1 MKVIEG
7 KTKVFNHQY
16 KKDVRDIIN
25 NEGKIKNIQQTHF
38 SYILDKLITQSGIGE
53 ILDIINCVLTFTE
66 VIFYIVS
73 TYTYPEQNQTH
84 KNTNRIINVIESIY
98 LIYFIFHL
106 ILRFYISQNRFYFFF
121 YLVNLVDISSIICII
136 FSRHTFIDENNK
148 YFMRLFRM
156 IRFGYL
162 FKIESILQKRTN
174 EQIRYSYKL
183 IISLITIIFL
193 STAIILE
200 VENLYVRQKQNLSEK
215 NPNFLRTYSDLEIFQ
230 FHDILYYEFVTLTT
244 IGFGDLT
251 PKSTLGRLGTIGT
264 IIIIIAVIPAL
275 YSKLAIVFSL
285 SSTYSR
291 QSYKKMTNK
300 TKHLIILGDCGPESY
315 EACLQELYHKDHGN
329 VNFNTVIMQTKPNEE
344 MIKMIKKG
352 NYGNRV
358 HYLVGNSLNHKDLY
372 RCKSDNSM
380 CVIILANKL
389 VSDQRQEDFN
399 NIMKAFSVKNF
410 SCMKT
415 GIPKTRVSIQLLLPQ
430 TKDVYYSSLLTK
442 KDFDLNAQIICVEEL
457 KLQMLGKSCLCPGIN
472 TIIASLITSQK
483 PSVDDLE
490 GNIPVYF
497 NWYTEYLE
505 GLGTEI
511 YCIKLKSEIL
521 HNLTFID
528 LVRLIYDL
536 TGFIVIGTDVIFE
549 DLKPFVC
556 LNPIYAF
563 SPFDHLIYLLAFNQ
577 PDEKEINDILE
588 EYIEQNKKGT
598 IENNREMVKVRRL
611 KKSYWANLGNDGLP
625 LYEKNLNSSLNTLT
639 TEENEIN
646 TTSINLIEDDNNN
659 IMNESKIKKL
669 DKNQDPSIINKL
681 GFINTIHPR
690 TQHDSENFSEEL
702 LDHHIVVCGIGPNLK
717 NLIMPLR
724 ARSTRVKKLPILIM
738 DKSEHIPSELWKEI
752 QYFPDVYYMQGNA
765 IKSEDLKKA
774 GIPKAEAVIILSSN
788 IIEKEQEDM
797 RDADTIF
804 IYKAIKNEA
813 KKTLIIAD
821 ISSVSSIGYISNYGD
836 QNIESQGF
844 WLSEAFASGELYISS
859 MLDTLICQTFFNPY
873 LLSIIQQLMLGDAS
887 FKFHVDVT
895 KKLKEKKIIQSALY
909 FIKVKEYLEKFKID
923 FNGKKIK
930 FENLFFYLIERNMIP
945 IGIFRNPEIISRN
958 NQKFVYL
965 TPSKETLVDIEQD
978 KIYVICNESDNNEE
992 NNNNQKDYIL
1002 SNMKLIENSNEL
1014 SSDLL
1019 NELRKIVEESFFK
1032 FRNELSVKELV
1043 NCTRNNLRNEFA
1055 NVHQLKEMQII
1066 KEAKEEFEKEK
1077 KEEKGEES
1085 NEDSSESN
1093 SSDIKN

>member
-1 MKVIEG
+1 MYLIEG
-7 KTKVFNHQY
+7 NTNVFTHQY
-16 KKDVRDIIN
+16 QKEVREMIN
-25 NEGKIKNIQQTHF
+25 NEGLVKNVQQTHF
-38 SYILDKLITQSGIGE
+38 SYILDKLLTTSGAGE
-53 ILDIINCVLTFTE
+53 ILDLINCSFTFIE

-73 TYTYPEQNQTH
+73 TYTYPEMKDQH
-84 KNTNRIINVIESIY
+84 RKTNNVIDIIETIFI
-98 LIYFIFHL
+98 IYFTFHF
-106 ILRFYISQNRFYFFF
+106 ILRFYVSQSRFYFFF
-121 YLVNLVDISSIICII
+121 ELNNLVDLSSIICII
-136 FSRHTFIDENNK
+136 FSRQNIVSDNNK

-156 IRFGYL
+156 IRFVYL
-162 FKIESILQKRTN
+162 FKIEQILQRRTN

-193 STAIILE
+193 SSAIILE
-200 VENLYVRQKQNLSEK
+200 VENNKIRKENKELYR
-215 NPNFLRTYSDLEIFQ
+215 
-230 FHDILYYEFVTLTT
+230 FHDVLYFEFVTLTT
-244 IGFGDLT
+244 IGFGDIT
-251 PKSTLGRLGTIGT
+251 PASDLGRLSTIGT
-264 IIIIIAVIPAL
+264 IVIIIAVIPAL

-291 QSYKKMTNK
+291 QSYNKMSNK

-315 EACLQELYHKDHGN
+315 EACLQELYHEDHGN
-329 VNFNTVIMQTKPNEE
+329 VNFDTVIMQTEPNEE
-344 MIKMIKKG
+344 
-352 NYGNRV
+352 
-358 HYLVGNSLNHKDLY
+358 NSLNHKDLF

-410 SCMKT
+410 ACMKT

-442 KDFDLNAQIICVEEL
+442 KDFELNAQIICVEEL

-483 PSVDDLE
+483 PSIDDIE
-490 GNIPVYF
+490 ENIPVYF
-497 NWYTEYLE
+497 NWYQEYLE

-521 HNLTFID
+521 HNMTFID
-528 LVRLIYDL
+528 LVRLIYEL
-536 TGFIVIGTDVIFE
+536 TGFVVIGTDVVFE

-563 SPFDHLIYLLAFNQ
+563 SPFDHLIYLLAYNQ
-577 PDEKEINDILE
+577 PDENEINDILE
-588 EYIEQNKKGT
+588 DYIEQNKKGT

-611 KKSYWANLGNDGLP
+611 KKAYWANLGNDGLP
-625 LYEKNLNSSLNTLT
+625 LYEKKLNSSVTSV
-639 TEENEIN
+639 EDEIN
-646 TTSINLIEDDNNN
+646 TTTSNLLYEESN
-659 IMNESKIKKL
+659 IPQKENSKKL

-724 ARSTRVKKLPILIM
+724 ARSVKVKTLPILIM

-788 IIEKEQEDM
+788 IIEKDQEDM

-821 ISSVSSIGYISNYGD
+821 ISSVNSIGYISNYGD
-836 QNIESQGF
+836 ENIESQGF

-887 FKFHVDVT
+887 FKFPIDVT
-895 KKLKEKKIIQSALY
+895 NKLKEKKIIQSSLY
-909 FIKVKEYLEKFKID
+909 FIKVKEYLEKFKIEYT
-923 FNGKKIK
+923 GKKIK
-930 FENLFFYLIERNMIP
+930 YETLFYYLIERNMIP
-945 IGIFRNPEIISRN
+945 IGIFRNPEKISRN
-958 NQKFVYL
+958 NQKFVFL
-965 TPSKETLVDIEQD
+965 APGKETLVDIEQD
-978 KIYVICNESDNNEE
+978 KIYVISNDSDNYEE
-992 NNNNQKDYIL
+992 NNNNNQKDYIL

-1014 SSDLL
+1014 SLDLL
-1019 NELRKIVEESFFK
+1019 NELRKTVEDSFLK
-1032 FRNELSVKELV
+1032 FRNGLSVKELV
-1043 NCTRNNLRNEFA
+1043 NCTRSNLRNEFA
-1055 NVHQLKEMQII
+1055 NVHQQKESQII

-1077 KEEKGEES
+1077 EEYAEDS
-1085 NEDSSESN
+1085 NEESSESN
-1093 SSDIKN
+1093 SSNIKN

>member
-1 MKVIEG
+1 M
-7 KTKVFNHQY
+7 
-16 KKDVRDIIN
+16 
-25 NEGKIKNIQQTHF
+25 
-38 SYILDKLITQSGIGE
+38 
-53 ILDIINCVLTFTE
+53 
-66 VIFYIVS
+66 
-73 TYTYPEQNQTH
+73 
-84 KNTNRIINVIESIY
+84 
-98 LIYFIFHL
+98 
-106 ILRFYISQNRFYFFF
+106 
-121 YLVNLVDISSIICII
+121 
-136 FSRHTFIDENNK
+136 
-148 YFMRLFRM
+148 
-156 IRFGYL
+156 
-162 FKIESILQKRTN
+162 
-174 EQIRYSYKL
+174 
-183 IISLITIIFL
+183 
-193 STAIILE
+193 
-200 VENLYVRQKQNLSEK
+200 
-215 NPNFLRTYSDLEIFQ
+215 
-230 FHDILYYEFVTLTT
+230 
-244 IGFGDLT
+244 
-251 PKSTLGRLGTIGT
+251 
-264 IIIIIAVIPAL
+264 
-275 YSKLAIVFSL
+275 
-285 SSTYSR
+285 
-291 QSYKKMTNK
+291 
-300 TKHLIILGDCGPESY
+300 
-315 EACLQELYHKDHGN
+315 
-329 VNFNTVIMQTKPNEE
+329 
-344 MIKMIKKG
+344 
-352 NYGNRV
+352 
-358 HYLVGNSLNHKDLY
+358 
-372 RCKSDNSM
+372 
-380 CVIILANKL
+380 
-389 VSDQRQEDFN
+389 
-399 NIMKAFSVKNF
+399 
-410 SCMKT
+410 
-415 GIPKTRVSIQLLLPQ
+415 
-430 TKDVYYSSLLTK
+430 
-442 KDFDLNAQIICVEEL
+442 
-457 KLQMLGKSCLCPGIN
+457 
-472 TIIASLITSQK
+472 
-483 PSVDDLE
+483 
-490 GNIPVYF
+490 
-497 NWYTEYLE
+497 
-505 GLGTEI
+505 
-511 YCIKLKSEIL
+511 
-521 HNLTFID
+521 TFID

-598 IENNREMVKVRRL
+598 IENNREMVKLRRL
-611 KKSYWANLGNDGLP
+611 KKSYWANLGNDGQP
-625 LYEKNLNSSLNTLT
+625 LYDKALNNSLSSIDD
-639 TEENEIN
+639 IN
-646 TTSINLIEDDNNN
+646 TTETNLMKDNDL
-659 IMNESKIKKL
+659 SKLNQNSKKKL
-669 DKNQDPSIINKL
+669 EKNQDPSITNKL

-690 TQHDSENFSEEL
+690 TQHDSENFSDEL

-724 ARSTRVKKLPILIM
+724 ARSIKEKCLPILIM

-752 QYFPDVYYMQGNA
+752 QYFPDIYYMQGNA

-774 GIPKAEAVIILSSN
+774 GVHKAEAVIILSN
-788 IIEKEQEDM
+788 NFVEKDQEDM

-909 FIKVKEYLEKFKID
+909 FIKVKEYLEKFKIEY
-923 FNGKKIK
+923 NGKKIK
-930 FENLFFYLIERNMIP
+930 FEILFFYLIERNMIP

-978 KIYVICNESDNNEE
+978 KIYVISNDSDNYEE
-992 NNNNQKDYIL
+992 NNNNNQKDYIL

-1019 NELRKIVEESFFK
+1019 NELRKTFEESFVK

-1043 NCTRNNLRNEFA
+1043 NCTRSNLRNEFA

>member
-1 MKVIEG
+1 MYLIEG
-7 KTKVFNHQY
+7 NTNVFTHQY
-16 KKDVRDIIN
+16 QKEVREMIN
-25 NEGKIKNIQQTHF
+25 NEGLVKNVQQTHF
-38 SYILDKLITQSGIGE
+38 SYILDKLLTTSGAGE
-53 ILDIINCVLTFTE
+53 ILDLINCSFTFIE

-73 TYTYPEQNQTH
+73 TYTYPEMKDQH
-84 KNTNRIINVIESIY
+84 RKTNNVIDIIETIFI
-98 LIYFIFHL
+98 IYFTFHF
-106 ILRFYISQNRFYFFF
+106 ILRFYVSQSRFYFFF
-121 YLVNLVDISSIICII
+121 ELNNLVDLSSIICII
-136 FSRHTFIDENNK
+136 FSRQNIVSDNNK

-156 IRFGYL
+156 IRFVYL
-162 FKIESILQKRTN
+162 FKIEQILQRRTN

-193 STAIILE
+193 SSAIILE
-200 VENLYVRQKQNLSEK
+200 VENNKIRKENKELYR
-215 NPNFLRTYSDLEIFQ
+215 
-230 FHDILYYEFVTLTT
+230 FHDVLYFEFVTLTT
-244 IGFGDLT
+244 IGFGDIT
-251 PKSTLGRLGTIGT
+251 PASDLGRLSTIGT
-264 IIIIIAVIPAL
+264 IVIIIAVIPAL

-291 QSYKKMTNK
+291 QSYNKMSNK

-315 EACLQELYHKDHGN
+315 EACLQELYHEDHGN
-329 VNFNTVIMQTKPNEE
+329 VNFDTVIMQTEPNEE
-344 MIKMIKKG
+344 MIKMI
-352 NYGNRV
+352 N
-358 HYLVGNSLNHKDLY
+358 
-372 RCKSDNSM
+372 
-380 CVIILANKL
+380 IILANKL

-410 SCMKT
+410 ACMKT

-442 KDFDLNAQIICVEEL
+442 KDFELNAQIICVEEL

-483 PSVDDLE
+483 PSIDDIE
-490 GNIPVYF
+490 ENIPVYF
-497 NWYTEYLE
+497 NWYQEYLE

-521 HNLTFID
+521 HNMTFID
-528 LVRLIYDL
+528 LVRLIYEL
-536 TGFIVIGTDVIFE
+536 TGFVVIGTDVVFE

-563 SPFDHLIYLLAFNQ
+563 SPFDHLIYLLAYNQ
-577 PDEKEINDILE
+577 PDENEINDILE
-588 EYIEQNKKGT
+588 DYIEQNKKGT

-611 KKSYWANLGNDGLP
+611 KKAYWANLGNDGLP
-625 LYEKNLNSSLNTLT
+625 LYEKKLNSSVTSV
-639 TEENEIN
+639 EDEIN
-646 TTSINLIEDDNNN
+646 TTTSNLLYEESN
-659 IMNESKIKKL
+659 IPQKENSKKL

-724 ARSTRVKKLPILIM
+724 ARSVKVKTLPILIM

-788 IIEKEQEDM
+788 IIEKDQEDM

-821 ISSVSSIGYISNYGD
+821 ISSVNSIGYISNYGD
-836 QNIESQGF
+836 ENIESQGF

-887 FKFHVDVT
+887 FKFPIDVT
-895 KKLKEKKIIQSALY
+895 NKLKEKKIIQSSLY
-909 FIKVKEYLEKFKID
+909 FIKVKEYLEKFKIEYT
-923 FNGKKIK
+923 GKKIK
-930 FENLFFYLIERNMIP
+930 YETLFYYLIERNMIP
-945 IGIFRNPEIISRN
+945 IGIFRNPEKISRN
-958 NQKFVYL
+958 NQKFVFL
-965 TPSKETLVDIEQD
+965 APGKETLVDIEQD
-978 KIYVICNESDNNEE
+978 KIYVISNDSDNYEE
-992 NNNNQKDYIL
+992 NNNNNQKDYIL

-1014 SSDLL
+1014 SLDLL
-1019 NELRKIVEESFFK
+1019 NELRKTVEDSFLK
-1032 FRNELSVKELV
+1032 FRNGLSVKELV
-1043 NCTRNNLRNEFA
+1043 NCTRSNLRNEFA
-1055 NVHQLKEMQII
+1055 NVHQQKESQII

-1077 KEEKGEES
+1077 EEYAEDS
-1085 NEDSSESN
+1085 NEESSESN
-1093 SSDIKN
+1093 SSNIKN

>member
-1 MKVIEG
+1 MYLIEG
-7 KTKVFNHQY
+7 NTNVFTHQY
-16 KKDVRDIIN
+16 QKEVREMIN
-25 NEGKIKNIQQTHF
+25 NEGLVKNVQQTHF
-38 SYILDKLITQSGIGE
+38 SYILDKLLTTSGAGE
-53 ILDIINCVLTFTE
+53 ILDLINCSFTFIE

-73 TYTYPEQNQTH
+73 TYTYPEMKNQH
-84 KNTNRIINVIESIY
+84 RKTNNVIDIIETIFI
-98 LIYFIFHL
+98 IYFTFHF
-106 ILRFYISQNRFYFFF
+106 ILRFYVSQSRFYFFF
-121 YLVNLVDISSIICII
+121 ELNNLVDLSSIICII
-136 FSRHTFIDENNK
+136 FSRQNIVSDNNK

-156 IRFGYL
+156 IRFAYL
-162 FKIESILQKRTN
+162 FKIEQILQRRTN

-193 STAIILE
+193 SSAIILE
-200 VENLYVRQKQNLSEK
+200 VENNKLRNDNKELYR
-215 NPNFLRTYSDLEIFQ
+215 
-230 FHDILYYEFVTLTT
+230 FHDVLYFEFVTLTT
-244 IGFGDLT
+244 IGFGDIT
-251 PKSTLGRLGTIGT
+251 PASDLGRLSTIGT
-264 IIIIIAVIPAL
+264 IVIIIAVIPAL

-291 QSYKKMTNK
+291 QSYNKMSNK

-315 EACLQELYHKDHGN
+315 EACLQELYHEDHGN
-329 VNFNTVIMQTKPNEE
+329 VNFDTVIMQTEPNEE
-344 MIKMIKKG
+344 MIKMIKRN
-352 NYGNRV
+352 NYGSRV
-358 HYLVGNSLNHKDLY
+358 HYLVGNSLNHKDLF

-410 SCMKT
+410 ACMKT

-442 KDFDLNAQIICVEEL
+442 KDFELNAQIICVEEL

-483 PSVDDLE
+483 PSIDDIE
-490 GNIPVYF
+490 ENIPVYF
-497 NWYTEYLE
+497 NWYQEYLE

-521 HNLTFID
+521 HNMTFND
-528 LVRLIYDL
+528 LVRLIYEL
-536 TGFIVIGTDVIFE
+536 TGFVVIGTDVVFE

-563 SPFDHLIYLLAFNQ
+563 SPFDHLIYLLAYNQ
-577 PDEKEINDILE
+577 PDENEINDILE

-611 KKSYWANLGNDGLP
+611 KKAYWANLGNDGLP
-625 LYEKNLNSSLNTLT
+625 LYDKNLNSSVTSV
-639 TEENEIN
+639 EDEIN
-646 TTSINLIEDDNNN
+646 TTTSNLLYEESN
-659 IMNESKIKKL
+659 IPHKESKKL

-702 LDHHIVVCGIGPNLK
+702 LDHHIVICGIGPNLK

-724 ARSTRVKKLPILIM
+724 ARSIKVKTLPILIM

-788 IIEKEQEDM
+788 IIEKDQEDM

-821 ISSVSSIGYISNYGD
+821 ISSVNSIGYISNYGD
-836 QNIESQGF
+836 ENIESQGF

-887 FKFHVDVT
+887 FKFPVDIT
-895 KKLKEKKIIQSALY
+895 NKLKEKKIIQSSLY
-909 FIKVKEYLEKFKID
+909 FIKVKEYLEKFKIEYT
-923 FNGKKIK
+923 GKKIK
-930 FENLFFYLIERNMIP
+930 YETLFYYLIERNMIP
-945 IGIFRNPEIISRN
+945 IGIFRNPEKISRN
-958 NQKFVYL
+958 NQKFVFL
-965 TPSKETLVDIEQD
+965 APGKETLVDIEQD
-978 KIYVICNESDNNEE
+978 KIYVISNDSDNYEE
-992 NNNNQKDYIL
+992 NNNNNQKDYIL

-1014 SSDLL
+1014 SLDLL
-1019 NELRKIVEESFFK
+1019 NELRKTVEDSFLK
-1032 FRNELSVKELV
+1032 FRIGLSVKELV
-1043 NCTRNNLRNEFA
+1043 NCTRSNLRNEFA
-1055 NVHQLKEMQII
+1055 NVHQQKESQII

-1077 KEEKGEES
+1077 EEYAEDS
-1085 NEDSSESN
+1085 NEESSESN
-1093 SSDIKN
+1093 SSNIKN

>member
-1 MKVIEG
+1 MYLIEG
-7 KTKVFNHQY
+7 NTNVFTHQY
-16 KKDVRDIIN
+16 QKEVREMIN
-25 NEGKIKNIQQTHF
+25 NEGLVKNVQQTHF
-38 SYILDKLITQSGIGE
+38 SYILDKLLTTSGAGE
-53 ILDIINCVLTFTE
+53 ILDLINCSFTFIE

-73 TYTYPEQNQTH
+73 TYTYPEMKDQH
-84 KNTNRIINVIESIY
+84 RKTNNVIDIIETIFI
-98 LIYFIFHL
+98 IYFTFHF
-106 ILRFYISQNRFYFFF
+106 ILRFYVSQSRFYFFF
-121 YLVNLVDISSIICII
+121 ELNNLVDLSSIICII
-136 FSRHTFIDENNK
+136 FSRQNIVSDNNK

-156 IRFGYL
+156 IRFVYL
-162 FKIESILQKRTN
+162 FKIEQILQRRTN

-193 STAIILE
+193 SSAIILE
-200 VENLYVRQKQNLSEK
+200 VENNKIRKENKELYR
-215 NPNFLRTYSDLEIFQ
+215 
-230 FHDILYYEFVTLTT
+230 FHDVLYFEFVTLTT
-244 IGFGDLT
+244 IGFGDIT
-251 PKSTLGRLGTIGT
+251 PASDLGRLSTIGT
-264 IIIIIAVIPAL
+264 IVIIIAVIPAL

-291 QSYKKMTNK
+291 QSYNKMSNK

-315 EACLQELYHKDHGN
+315 EACLQELYHEDHGN
-329 VNFNTVIMQTKPNEE
+329 VNFDTVIMQTEPNEE
-344 MIKMIKKG
+344 MIKMIKRN
-352 NYGNRV
+352 NYGSRV
-358 HYLVGNSLNHKDLY
+358 HYLVGNSLNHKDLF

-410 SCMKT
+410 ACMKT

-442 KDFDLNAQIICVEEL
+442 KDFELNAQIICVEEL

-483 PSVDDLE
+483 PSIDDIE
-490 GNIPVYF
+490 ENIPVYF
-497 NWYTEYLE
+497 NWYQEYLE

-521 HNLTFID
+521 HNMTFID
-528 LVRLIYDL
+528 LVRLIYEL
-536 TGFIVIGTDVIFE
+536 TGFVVIGTDVVFE

-563 SPFDHLIYLLAFNQ
+563 SPFDHLIYLLAYNQ
-577 PDEKEINDILE
+577 PDENEINDILE
-588 EYIEQNKKGT
+588 DYIEQNKKGT

-611 KKSYWANLGNDGLP
+611 KKAYWANLGNDGLP
-625 LYEKNLNSSLNTLT
+625 LYEKKLNSSVTSV
-639 TEENEIN
+639 EDEIN
-646 TTSINLIEDDNNN
+646 TTTSNLLYEESN
-659 IMNESKIKKL
+659 IPQKENSKKL

-724 ARSTRVKKLPILIM
+724 ARSVKVKTLPILIM

-788 IIEKEQEDM
+788 IIEKDQEDM

-821 ISSVSSIGYISNYGD
+821 ISSVNSIGYISNYGD
-836 QNIESQGF
+836 ENIESQGF

-887 FKFHVDVT
+887 FKFPIDVT
-895 KKLKEKKIIQSALY
+895 NKLKEKKIIQSSLY
-909 FIKVKEYLEKFKID
+909 FIKVKEYLEKFKIEYT
-923 FNGKKIK
+923 GKKIK
-930 FENLFFYLIERNMIP
+930 YETLFYYLIERNMIP
-945 IGIFRNPEIISRN
+945 IGIFRNPEKISRN
-958 NQKFVYL
+958 NQKFVFL
-965 TPSKETLVDIEQD
+965 APGKETLVDIEQD
-978 KIYVICNESDNNEE
+978 KIYVISNDSDNYEE
-992 NNNNQKDYIL
+992 NNNNNQKDYIL

-1014 SSDLL
+1014 SLDLL
-1019 NELRKIVEESFFK
+1019 NELRKTVEDSFLK
-1032 FRNELSVKELV
+1032 FRNGLSVKELV
-1043 NCTRNNLRNEFA
+1043 NCTRSNLRNEFA
-1055 NVHQLKEMQII
+1055 NVHQQKESQII

-1077 KEEKGEES
+1077 EEYAEDS
-1085 NEDSSESN
+1085 NEESSESN
-1093 SSDIKN
+1093 SSNIKN